1 MCIGPAYGG
10 TGHHQPDTHNGC
22 VLVGIV
28 AIDGQQVR
36 IGFLAGP
43 TSGRPWNDVKPMI
56 ATDTVFACEP
66 GKSSSVKQ
74 SGIRHGSRRY
84 HL

>member
-1 MCIGPAYGG
+1 MRACQSYALDLSGIGMCISPADGG
-10 TGHHQPDTHNGC
+10 TGHHQPDTHNSC

-43 TSGRPWNDVKPMI
+43 MSGAPEHDVN
-56 ATDTVFACEP
+56 
-66 GKSSSVKQ
+66 
-74 SGIRHGSRRY
+74 
-84 HL
+84 L

>member
-1 MCIGPAYGG
+1 MRACQSYARDLSRIGMCIGPAYGG

-43 TSGRPWNDVKPMI
+43 TSGRPWERRQTHDS
-56 ATDTVFACEP
+56 D
-66 GKSSSVKQ
+66 
-74 SGIRHGSRRY
+74 RHRVRVRAR
-84 HL
+84 